1 MDLHEANVSAHQLWR
16 NAVVERGVVS
26 LDECDGLSH
35 TCVPNGTC
43 VDGHEAGERFGG
55 NGTSEKHTMS
65 PIPATPDL
73 FTVTVVRLGER
84 RWSTSSL

>member
-55 NGTSEKHTMS
+55 NGT
-65 PIPATPDL
+65 PRATHH
-73 FTVTVVRLGER
+73 VTNSCHARSVHGDSRPSG
-84 RWSTSSL
+84 